1 MNPSLMYLAY
11 IGIILFLGI
20 ITTIISKKIKIPNVL
35 LLMLLG
41 IGLGNITYKGGPLIS
56 FPDVFTLS
64 IGVLALVLIVF
75 DSTSRFKLREF
86 DEESMDAIKLTAVF
100 LIMCLVVLSIFTFL
114 LYDVPILIAILFAA
128 VIAGT
133 APSVVLLLMPETK
146 NRIIQLLEVES
157 IINTPLIVIIP
168 FLIIEFLNTGMA
180 KADISSRFLE
190 QVLPF
195 LQQIVVG
202 IGAGILIG
210 IIIFKFMRKQY
221 SELISPLALI
231 VAALLTYVLAEAL
244 DGSGVLAV
252 TTLGLFFGSV
262 YVKQKS
268 QMQEF
273 SSFFSYALEIL
284 VFILIGLII
293 EIPLTLEFF
302 GLSIALF
309 IIYLLIRYFAVS
321 LVFGKKYKLRPKLFM
336 TFNAPKG
343 IAIAAV
349 VFMLTTFQASMPEI
363 GKITDLILVFMLYSV
378 IFSSLVARFSK
389 YFIHKEI
396 IK

>member
-1 MNPSLMYLAY
+1 MDPSLLYLAY

-35 LLMLLG
+35 LLILLG
-41 IGLGNITYKGGPLIS
+41 IGIGNIDYKGGPLIS
-56 FPDVFTLS
+56 FPDVFILS

-86 DEESMDAIKLTAVF
+86 DEESMGAIKLTAVF
-100 LIMCLVVLSIFTFL
+100 LIMCLVFLSIFTFI
-114 LYDVPILIAILFAA
+114 LYDVPLLIAVLFAA
-128 VIAGT
+128 VMAGT
-133 APSVVLLLMPETK
+133 SPSVVLLLMPETK
-146 NRIIQLLEVES
+146 NKVIQFLEVES

-168 FLIIEFLNTGMA
+168 FLLIEFISTGIN
-180 KADISSRFLE
+180 KAELTSKFLE
-190 QVLPF
+190 QILPF

-221 SELISPLALI
+221 SELVSPLALI

-244 DGSGVLAV
+244 EGSGVLAV

-268 QMQEF
+268 EMQEF

-293 EIPLTLEFF
+293 DIPLTLKFF

-309 IIYLLIRYFAVS
+309 VVYIIIRYFAVN
-321 LVFGKKYKLRPKLFM
+321 LVLKGDYKLRPKLFI
-336 TFNAPKG
+336 TLNAPKG

-349 VFMLTTFQASMPEI
+349 VFMLATFQTSIPEI
-363 GKITDLILVFMLYSV
+363 AKITDLILVFMLYSIIV
-378 IFSSLVARFSK
+378 SSLVAKFSK
-389 YFIHKEI
+389 HFIHKEI